1 MKILLFGG
9 TGQLGFEIIKR
20 AHDLNF
26 DVVSPVTSEVD
37 ITDARQVNFLAKHV
51 EPDIILN
58 CAAYTAVDKAE
69 QEVSRCFAINK
80 DGARIVAEAAAAS
93 NARLIHISTNYVFG
107 TNLPSERRPLREDDP
122 VGPLSVYGQSKLEG
136 EEEVKRI
143 LGEDAL
149 IVRTSSL
156 YGMRGANFPGTM
168 LRLFK
173 ERELVKVVNDQL
185 MSPTWAGWLAETLL
199 DLSRI
204 RCGGVLH
211 ATNQGS
217 ITWYE
222 FAHEVLT
229 LTKHTH
235 PNGAVVRLE
244 PTSTEE
250 YKTPAVRPPYSVL
263 DCSRLESLVGR
274 RAMHW
279 RDGLVAYLKDIEVL

>member
-26 DVVSPVTSEVD
+26 EVVSPVTSEVD
-37 ITDARQVNFLAKHV
+37 ITDERQVNFLAKHLH
-51 EPDIILN
+51 PDIILN
-58 CAAYTAVDKAE
+58 CAAYTAVDQAE

-80 DGARIVAEAAAAS
+80 DGARIVAQAAAS
-93 NARLIHISTNYVFG
+93 SHARLIHISTNYVFG
-107 TNLPSERRPLREDDP
+107 ANLPERRPLLETDP
-122 VGPLSVYGQSKLEG
+122 AGPLSVYGQSKLEG
-136 EEEVKRI
+136 EEEIERV
-143 LGEDAL
+143 LGDDAL

-156 YGMRGANFPGTM
+156 YGMRGVNFPGTM

-173 ERELVKVVNDQL
+173 ERELVKVVDDQL

-211 ATNQGS
+211 ATNEGS

-222 FAHEVLT
+222 FACEVLN
-229 LTKHTH
+229 LTKHTY
-235 PNGAVVRLE
+235 PNGDLVRLE
-244 PTSTEE
+244 PTTTEE
-250 YKTPAVRPPYSVL
+250 YKTPAIRPPYSVL
-263 DCSRLESLVGR
+263 DCSRLASLVGR
-274 RAMHW
+274 RPMDW
-279 RDGLVAYLKDIEVL
+279 RDGLIAYLKDIEVL